1 MALMCNNNIDGIE
14 LKPLGIKFRDFQE
27 VKMYFENFDF
37 ISNGFILRY
46 KQMTFG
52 NKSILFINNDL
63 VNMELIM

>member
-1 MALMCNNNIDGIE
+1 MTLMHNNNIDGIE

-27 VKMYFENFDF
+27 AKIYFENFDF
-37 ISNGFILRY
+37 ISEGFLLRY
-46 KQMTFG
+46 KEMTFR